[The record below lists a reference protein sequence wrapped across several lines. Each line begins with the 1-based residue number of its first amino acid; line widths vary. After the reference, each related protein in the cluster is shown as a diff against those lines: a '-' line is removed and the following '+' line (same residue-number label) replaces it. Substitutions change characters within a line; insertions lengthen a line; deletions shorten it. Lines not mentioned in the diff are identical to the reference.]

1 MTYIMPQNT
10 DYSDSVSSS
19 DAIAY
24 KKRLSSWAVA
34 RLLPDTQQEIIARFR
49 NRSDAEGHLRLL
61 RQLTPDVSLMVVFDC
76 QKKEAVV

>member
-1 MTYIMPQNT
+1 MLQNT
-10 DYSDSVSSS
+10 DCSDSVSSS

-61 RQLTPDVSLMVVFDC
+61 RQLTPDITLMVVFDC

>member
-1 MTYIMPQNT
+1 MLQNT
-10 DYSDSVSSS
+10 DCSDSVSSS
-19 DAIAY
+19 GAIAY

-34 RLLPDTQQEIIARFR
+34 RLLPDTQQEIVARFR

-61 RQLTPDVSLMVVFDC
+61 RQLTPDITLMVVFDC

>member
-1 MTYIMPQNT
+1 MPQNT

-61 RQLTPDVSLMVVFDC
+61 RQLAPDVSLMVVFDC

>member
-61 RQLTPDVSLMVVFDC
+61 RQLAPDVSLMVVFDC

>member
-10 DYSDSVSSS
+10 DCSDSVSSS

-61 RQLTPDVSLMVVFDC
+61 RQLAPDVSLMVVFDC

>member
-1 MTYIMPQNT
+1 MLQNT
-10 DYSDSVSSS
+10 DCSDSVSSS

-49 NRSDAEGHLRLL
+49 NQSDAEGHLRLL
-61 RQLTPDVSLMVVFDC
+61 RQLTPNVSLMVVFDC

>member
-1 MTYIMPQNT
+1 MPQNR
-10 DYSDSVSSS
+10 DYSDSVSPSG
-19 DAIAY
+19 AIAY

-49 NRSDAEGHLRLL
+49 NQSDAEGHLRLL

-76 QKKEAVV
+76 QKNEAVV

>member
-1 MTYIMPQNT
+1 MLQNT
-10 DYSDSVSSS
+10 DCSDSVSSS

-61 RQLTPDVSLMVVFDC
+61 RQLTPNVSLMVVFDC
-76 QKKEAVV
+76 QRKEAVV